1 MKFARLLETNRKGVM
16 FVLIVLAKE
25 SRPQF
30 IKVVLLLCYFPALS
44 FSIHHLIVLYH
55 LFLDLSSSS
64 PLPLKIT
71 MMIHIYYDV
80 LFDEPAHNQTTPSQ
94 VKSREYT
101 KYALKTIQLSL

>member
-1 MKFARLLETNRKGVM
+1 MKFARLTTRKGVM
-16 FVLIVLAKE
+16 FMLIVRAKE

-55 LFLDLSSSS
+55 LFLDLSS
-64 PLPLKIT
+64 PLKIT

-80 LFDEPAHNQTTPSQ
+80 LFDEPPHNQTTPSQ
-94 VKSREYT
+94 VKSNEYT
-101 KYALKTIQLSL
+101 KYALKTIQFSL